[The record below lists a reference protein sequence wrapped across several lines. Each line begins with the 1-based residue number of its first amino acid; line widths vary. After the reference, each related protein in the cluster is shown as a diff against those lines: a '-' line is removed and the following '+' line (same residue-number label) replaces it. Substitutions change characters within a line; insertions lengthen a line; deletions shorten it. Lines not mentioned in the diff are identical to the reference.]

1 MRAFDRALAA
11 VLVLC
16 WSAACAQTADETTPS
31 VAVVDAGPPAPEGP
45 PSDEEL
51 FAGALTSH
59 QRHHYLADLD
69 EVKRRGVLRVISRNS
84 STSYFLHRGG
94 EAGFNYELAKLLADE
109 LGVRLQMVVPRAP
122 RDMVPWLL
130 EGRGDV
136 IIGSLPTD
144 GPRTQRVRL
153 TRPYLHSSH
162 VVVTRRGR
170 WQSPPSLSD
179 IAGLTLLAHPSSSA
193 LPRLR
198 QLSRE
203 SGVPL
208 QVRASLERL
217 HDEDL
222 LDEVAAGIVDGAV
235 VQRRVASVELAH
247 RADLE
252 VSFELPTGVVESAF
266 AVHPNSPGLWA
277 ATDDFLRRHYRG
289 TLFNILYA
297 RYHKKTRRAGEARDD
312 ELRADTGGAL
322 TEWDAHFQSS
332 ATTHSLDW
340 RLLVAQA
347 FQESRL
353 DPKAQSPFGAQGLMQ
368 IVPATAAELGVKD
381 PFRAEQ
387 SIEGGARYLRKL
399 IERYASPD
407 VDLKNSIR
415 FALAAYNAGPGHVDD
430 ARALAAR
437 EGKDPTRW
445 FGHVEEAMRLL
456 SKPRYYEAARY
467 GYCRG
472 EEPVRYV
479 SEIQTRYDA
488 YVAMTAAGRQRHD
501 DKR

>member
-1 MRAFDRALAA
+1 AAACTEGAEDEVRRIPTADAGTAA
-11 VLVLC
+11 VPGPLGEEDVF
-16 WSAACAQTADETTPS
+16 AD
-31 VAVVDAGPPAPEGP
+31 
-45 PSDEEL
+45 
-51 FAGALTSH
+51 ALTSH
-59 QRHHYLADLD
+59 QRHHYVADLD

-130 EGRGDV
+130 EGRGDI

-144 GPRTQRVRL
+144 GPRAKRVRL

-170 WQSPPSLSD
+170 WSSPPTVTD

-203 SGVPL
+203 TGLSL
-208 QVRASLERL
+208 QVRAALESL

-222 LDEVAAGIVDGAV
+222 LDEVAAGAIDAAV
-235 VQRRVASVELAH
+235 VQRRVATVELAH
-247 RADLE
+247 RSDLE

-266 AVHPNSPGLWA
+266 AVHPESPALWA
-277 ATDDFLRRHYRG
+277 AADDFLRRHYRG
-289 TLFNILYA
+289 TVFNILYA
-297 RYHKKTRRAGEARDD
+297 RYHKKTRRAGDARDA

-322 TEWDAHFQSS
+322 TEWDTHFQQS

-353 DPKAQSPFGAQGLMQ
+353 DPKAQSPYGAQGLLQ
-368 IVPATAAELGVKD
+368 IIPSTAAELGVKD
-381 PFRAEQ
+381 PFVAEQ

-399 IERYASPD
+399 IDRYVAPD
-407 VDLKNSIR
+407 IDLKNSIR

-430 ARALAAR
+430 ARALAVR

-479 SEIQTRYDA
+479 SQIQTRYDA
-488 YVAMTAAGRQRHD
+488 YVAMTAAGRQRQD
-501 DKR
+501 NKR